1 MKIIEEP
8 QRDQWAQLTVRSAEF
23 TESIEKRVSGIL
35 SEVRAYGDDA
45 LYELTQKIDDVFLR
59 SLFVDKEYI
68 ENSKNLVDKT
78 LKNAI
83 DKAAENIERFHR
95 AQICSEIDII
105 TTPGVRC
112 IQRSLPIER
121 VGLYIPGGSAPL
133 FSTILMLGIPA
144 KIAGCS
150 EIVMFTPPSID
161 GNIPPVLA
169 YTASRIGIE
178 TIVSVGGAQ
187 AVAAMAYGTE
197 SIKRV
202 DKIFGPGNQYVT
214 IAKQMVSKY
223 VAIDMV
229 AGPSE
234 LMVIADSSCNAD
246 FVAADLLSQAEHG
259 TDSQVIL
266 LVPERSVAERVL
278 QSIQE
283 QKLLLDRKREI
294 DGSLSNSRVI
304 IFKEISDSI
313 EFANL
318 YSPEHLIISTQMPW
332 EIANKIRAA
341 GSIFIGEYSPESA
354 GDYASGTNHTLP
366 TGGWA
371 RSSGGLSLESFTH
384 KITYQELTP
393 EGLFNLGPDIAVMA
407 QNEQLQGHRNAI
419 EIRLKKLYS
428 GANY

>member
-1 MKIIEEP
+1 MKIVEEP
-8 QRDQWAQLTVRSAEF
+8 QRDQWAQLAGRPDEL
-23 TESIEKRVSGIL
+23 TESIEKRVSQIL
-35 SEVRAYGDDA
+35 SDVRTNGDAA
-45 LYELTQKIDDVFLR
+45 LYDLTQKIDGVFLP
-59 SLFVDKEYI
+59 SLFLDREYI
-68 ENSKNLVDKT
+68 DNSKNQIEQE

-83 DKAAENIERFHR
+83 DIAAENIERFHR
-95 AQICSEIDII
+95 AQVSVDIDII

-133 FSTILMLGIPA
+133 FSTVLMLGIPA
-144 KIAGCS
+144 KIAGCR
-150 EIVMFTPPSID
+150 EIVLFTPPSYD
-161 GNIPPVLA
+161 GKIPPVLA
-169 YTASRIGIE
+169 YTASRIGID
-178 TIVSVGGAQ
+178 TIITVGGAQ

-214 IAKQMVSKY
+214 IAKQMVSKT

-234 LMVIADSSCNAD
+234 LMVIADSSCDTD
-246 FVAADLLSQAEHG
+246 FIAADLLSQAEHG
-259 TDSQVIL
+259 LDSQVIL
-266 LVPERSVAERVL
+266 LVPEKSVAEKVIK
-278 QSIQE
+278 SIQE
-283 QKLLLDRKREI
+283 QRVLLDRKREI
-294 DGSLSNSRVI
+294 EGSLMNSRVI
-304 IFKEISDSI
+304 IFKEMIDSI

-318 YSPEHLIISTQMPW
+318 YAPEHLIIATQRPW
-332 EIANKIRAA
+332 EIADKIRAA

-393 EGLFNLGPDIAVMA
+393 QGLLNLGPHIATMA
-407 QNEQLQGHRNAI
+407 QNEQLQGHRNAV
-419 EIRLKKLYS
+419 EIRLKRLKS
-428 GANY
+428 GN

>member
-8 QRDQWAQLTVRSAEF
+8 QRDQWEQLANRSTEL

-35 SEVRAYGDDA
+35 SQVRTNGDIA
-45 LYELTQKIDDVFLR
+45 LYELTQKIDGVFLS
-59 SLFVDKEYI
+59 SLYLDKEYI
-68 ENSKNLVDKT
+68 NDCKNIIDQT

-83 DKAAENIERFHR
+83 DIAAENIERFHR
-95 AQICSEIDII
+95 AQVSADIDII

-133 FSTILMLGIPA
+133 FSTVLMLGIPA

-150 EIVMFTPPSID
+150 EIVLFTPPSFD
-161 GNIPPVLA
+161 GKIPPVLA
-169 YTASRIGIE
+169 YTASRIGID
-178 TIVSVGGAQ
+178 TIVTVGGAQ

-214 IAKQMVSKY
+214 IAKQMVSKT

-234 LMVIADSSCNAD
+234 LMIIADSDCDAD
-246 FVAADLLSQAEHG
+246 FIASDLLSQAEHG
-259 TDSQVIL
+259 LDSQVVL
-266 LVPERSVAERVL
+266 LVPKITIAEKVIRSMQVQKVA
-278 QSIQE
+278 
-283 QKLLLDRKREI
+283 LDRKREI
-294 DGSLSNSRVI
+294 EGSLMNSRVI
-304 IFKEISDSI
+304 IFSEISDSI
-313 EFANL
+313 AFANL
-318 YSPEHLIISTQMPW
+318 YAPEHLIIATQRPW
-332 EIANKIRAA
+332 DIADKISAA

-371 RSSGGLSLESFTH
+371 RSSGALSLESFTH

-393 EGLFNLGPDIAVMA
+393 QGLLNLGPHIATMA
-407 QNEQLQGHRNAI
+407 QNEQLQGHRNAV
-419 EIRLKKLYS
+419 EIRLKRLNS
-428 GANY
+428 EN

>member
-8 QRDQWAQLTVRSAEF
+8 QRGQWAQLAGRSTELK
-23 TESIEKRVSGIL
+23 ESIEKRVSGIL
-35 SEVRAYGDDA
+35 SEVRTSGDIA
-45 LYELTQKIDDVFLR
+45 LYELTQKIDGVFLK
-59 SLFVDKEYI
+59 SLYLDREFID
-68 ENSKNLVDKT
+68 NSKNLIEQE

-83 DKAAENIERFHR
+83 DIAAENIERFHR
-95 AQICSEIDII
+95 AQVSVDIDII

-133 FSTILMLGIPA
+133 FSTVLMLGIPA
-144 KIAGCS
+144 KIAGCR
-150 EIVMFTPPSID
+150 EIVLFTPPSYD
-161 GNIPPVLA
+161 GKIPPVLA
-169 YTASRIGIE
+169 YTASRIGID
-178 TIVSVGGAQ
+178 TIVTVGGAQ

-214 IAKQMVSKY
+214 IAKQMVSKT

-234 LMVIADSSCNAD
+234 LMVIADSSCDAG
-246 FVAADLLSQAEHG
+246 FIAADLLSQAEHG
-259 TDSQVIL
+259 LDSQVIL
-266 LVPERSVAERVL
+266 LVPEKAVADKVMKSV
-278 QSIQE
+278 QE
-283 QKLLLDRKREI
+283 QRVLLDRKREI
-294 DGSLSNSRVI
+294 EGSLMNSRVI
-304 IFKEISDSI
+304 IFKEISNSI

-318 YSPEHLIISTQMPW
+318 YAPEHLIIATQRPW
-332 EIANKIRAA
+332 EIADKIRAA

-393 EGLFNLGPDIAVMA
+393 QGLLNLGPHIATMA
-407 QNEQLQGHRNAI
+407 QNEQLQGHRNAV
-419 EIRLKKLYS
+419 EIRLKRINS
-428 GANY
+428 GN

>member
-8 QRDQWAQLTVRSAEF
+8 QRDQWAQLAGRPTEF

-35 SEVRAYGDDA
+35 SDVRTYGDEA
-45 LYELTQKIDDVFLR
+45 LFELTQKIDGVFLR
-59 SLFVDKEYI
+59 SLFVDREYL
-68 ENSKNLVDKT
+68 ENSKDLVDKT

-95 AQICSEIDII
+95 AQICEEIDII

-133 FSTILMLGIPA
+133 FSTVLMLGIPA

-150 EIVMFTPPSID
+150 EIVIFTPPTID
-161 GNIPPVLA
+161 GSIPPVLA
-169 YTASRIGIE
+169 YTAFRIGIE
-178 TIVSVGGAQ
+178 TIVAVGGAQ

-214 IAKQMVSKY
+214 IAKQMVSKF

-246 FVAADLLSQAEHG
+246 FIAADLLSQAEHG
-259 TDSQVIL
+259 ADSQVIL
-266 LVPERSVAERVL
+266 VVSERSVADRVL

-294 DGSLSNSRVI
+294 EGSLSNSRVI
-304 IFKEISDSI
+304 IFKEISNSI

-318 YSPEHLIISTQMPW
+318 YAPEHLIISTQMPW

-371 RSSGGLSLESFTH
+371 KSSGGLSLDSFTH

-393 EGLFNLGPDIAVMA
+393 QGLLNLGPHISTMA
-407 QNEQLQGHRNAI
+407 QNEQLQGHRNAV
-419 EIRLKKLYS
+419 EIRLKRLNS
-428 GANY
+428 GN

>member
-8 QRDQWAQLTVRSAEF
+8 QRGQWAQLAGRSTEL

-35 SEVRAYGDDA
+35 SEVRTSGDIA
-45 LYELTQKIDDVFLR
+45 LYELTQKIDGVFLK
-59 SLFVDKEYI
+59 SLYLDREFID
-68 ENSKNLVDKT
+68 NSKNLIEQE

-83 DKAAENIERFHR
+83 DIAAENIERFHR
-95 AQICSEIDII
+95 AQVSVDIDII

-133 FSTILMLGIPA
+133 FSTVLMLGIPA
-144 KIAGCS
+144 KIAGCR
-150 EIVMFTPPSID
+150 EIVLFTPPSYD
-161 GNIPPVLA
+161 GKIPPVLA
-169 YTASRIGIE
+169 YTASRIGID
-178 TIVSVGGAQ
+178 TIVTVGGAQ

-214 IAKQMVSKY
+214 IAKQMVSKT

-234 LMVIADSSCNAD
+234 LMVIADSSCDAG
-246 FVAADLLSQAEHG
+246 FIAADLLSQAEHG
-259 TDSQVIL
+259 LDSQVIL
-266 LVPERSVAERVL
+266 LVPEKSVADKVMK
-278 QSIQE
+278 SVQE
-283 QKLLLDRKREI
+283 QRVLLDRKREI
-294 DGSLSNSRVI
+294 EGSLMNSRVI
-304 IFKEISDSI
+304 IFKEISNSI

-318 YSPEHLIISTQMPW
+318 YAPEHLIIATQMPW
-332 EIANKIRAA
+332 EIADKIRAA

-393 EGLFNLGPDIAVMA
+393 QGLLNLGPHIATMA
-407 QNEQLQGHRNAI
+407 QNEQLQGHRNAV
-419 EIRLKKLYS
+419 EIRLKRINS
-428 GANY
+428 GN

>member
-8 QRDQWAQLTVRSAEF
+8 QRGQWSQLAGRSTEL
-23 TESIEKRVSGIL
+23 TESIEKRVSQIL
-35 SEVRAYGDDA
+35 SDVRTNGDAA
-45 LYELTQKIDDVFLR
+45 LYDLTQKIDGVFLK
-59 SLFVDKEYI
+59 SLYLDREYI
-68 ENSKNLVDKT
+68 DNSKNRIEQE

-83 DKAAENIERFHR
+83 DIAAENIERFHY
-95 AQICSEIDII
+95 AQVSADIDII

-133 FSTILMLGIPA
+133 FSTVLMLGIPA
-144 KIAGCS
+144 KIAGCR
-150 EIVMFTPPSID
+150 EIVLFTPPSYD
-161 GNIPPVLA
+161 GKIPPVLA
-169 YTASRIGIE
+169 YTASRIGID
-178 TIVSVGGAQ
+178 TIVTVGGAQ

-214 IAKQMVSKY
+214 IAKQMVSKT

-234 LMVIADSSCNAD
+234 LMVIADYGCDTD

-259 TDSQVIL
+259 LDSQVIL
-266 LVPERSVAERVL
+266 LVPEKSVADKVMKSIREQRV
-278 QSIQE
+278 
-283 QKLLLDRKREI
+283 LLDRKREI
-294 DGSLSNSRVI
+294 EGSLMNSRVI

-318 YSPEHLIISTQMPW
+318 YAPEHLIIATQRPW
-332 EIANKIRAA
+332 EIADKIRAA

-393 EGLFNLGPDIAVMA
+393 QGLLKLGPHIAIMA
-407 QNEQLQGHRNAI
+407 QNEQLQGHRNAV
-419 EIRLKKLYS
+419 EIRLKRLKS
-428 GANY
+428 GN